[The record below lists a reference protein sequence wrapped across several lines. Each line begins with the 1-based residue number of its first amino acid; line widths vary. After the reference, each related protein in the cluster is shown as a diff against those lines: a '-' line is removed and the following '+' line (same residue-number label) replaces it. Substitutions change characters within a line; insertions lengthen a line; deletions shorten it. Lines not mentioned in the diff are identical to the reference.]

1 MSSLLGSLRVLF
13 KLWLI
18 VGLAVTGTVVI
29 GYFALSDLHS
39 NLLEDRKVKTRHVVE
54 SAHGVLTYFQQQEQ
68 SGELTREQAQQG
80 AMKAVKALSYGEDGY
95 FWINDMQPIM
105 VMHPTKPKLD
115 GKDLAGFADPNGK
128 HLFVAFVDE
137 VKAKGAG
144 FVDYM
149 WPKPGHDDPVDKISY
164 VQGFKPWG
172 WIIGSGIYIDDVNL
186 IFKEQAIKLLVA
198 SMIILIMLI
207 LISFAVVRSINMP
220 IKKLQGVMSNVL
232 TSGDLGLRA
241 NIKQNDEI
249 GMMAVAFDAMMEK
262 LHDFVSEVRNAIDK
276 LADASNRLG
285 NITEE
290 TKEDVIKEQ
299 TQTEEV
305 STAITEMSA
314 STQEVAR
321 NSQQAAQAAQEADAE
336 TVTGKQ
342 VVNETI
348 SSINKLAVE
357 VESAEKV
364 IHKLEQDSD
373 GIGRVLD
380 VIRDIA
386 EQTNLLALNAAIEAA
401 RAGEQG
407 RGFAVVADEV
417 RTLAQRT
424 QESTQEI
431 QQMIENLQHGARNA
445 VSVMTNGRAQ
455 TESSVKQA
463 AKAGTSLEAIANAV
477 VKIRD
482 MNIQIASA
490 AEEQN
495 SVAEEINRS
504 VVNITQVSQH
514 TSESARNTADAGHE
528 LRKLAQSLEERIRE
542 FKA

>member
-1 MSSLLGSLRVLF
+1 
-13 KLWLI
+13 
-18 VGLAVTGTVVI
+18 
-29 GYFALSDLHS
+29 
-39 NLLEDRKVKTRHVVE
+39 
-54 SAHGVLTYFQQQEQ
+54 
-68 SGELTREQAQQG
+68 
-80 AMKAVKALSYGEDGY
+80 
-95 FWINDMQPIM
+95 
-105 VMHPTKPKLD
+105 
-115 GKDLAGFADPNGK
+115 
-128 HLFVAFVDE
+128 
-137 VKAKGAG
+137 
-144 FVDYM
+144 
-149 WPKPGHDDPVDKISY
+149 
-164 VQGFKPWG
+164 
-172 WIIGSGIYIDDVNL
+172 
-186 IFKEQAIKLLVA
+186 
-198 SMIILIMLI
+198 
-207 LISFAVVRSINMP
+207 MP